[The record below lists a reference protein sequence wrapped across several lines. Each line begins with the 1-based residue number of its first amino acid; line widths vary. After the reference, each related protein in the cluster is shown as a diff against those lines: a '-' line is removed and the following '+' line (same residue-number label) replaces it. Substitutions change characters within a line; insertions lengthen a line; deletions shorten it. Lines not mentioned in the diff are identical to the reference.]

1 MRHVAALC
9 ALLLLAGSLAA
20 CGRAGSI
27 RAPGPA
33 EQITHPRAYPSR

>member
-1 MRHVAALC
+1 MRLLL

-33 EQITHPRAYPSR
+33 EEISYPRNYPSR